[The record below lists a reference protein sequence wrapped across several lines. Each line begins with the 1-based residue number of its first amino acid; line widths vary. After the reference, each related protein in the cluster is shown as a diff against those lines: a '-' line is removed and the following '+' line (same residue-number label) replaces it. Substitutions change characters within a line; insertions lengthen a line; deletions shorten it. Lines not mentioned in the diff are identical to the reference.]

1 MIIMSTEALIVDGVG
16 PGLLELASALVQTAF
31 HSITGAAVGHA
42 DPRCWARKTIQDDRG
57 ADGAGDV
64 DQPFAVSLFPSS
76 PLPLSAVPPPEL
88 P

>member
-1 MIIMSTEALIVDGVG
+1 MITMSTDCRGVA

-31 HSITGAAVGHA
+31 HSITGAAVGHT

-64 DQPFAVSLFPSS
+64 DQPFAVSLFPSYA
-76 PLPLSAVPPPEL
+76 LSLSVGATP
-88 P
+88 